1 MVLSQ
6 PPETQSPK
14 NQSTEAQPTPTPD
27 ADTSFLPEPLQQYFD
42 ALNQHDFERAAA
54 MYAAQGQIEPPFE
67 KVVVG
72 REAVEAHLKA
82 EACDMRFYP
91 LHYESVEDELIEDE
105 RVESVGDTYLVKGWV
120 RTPMFKVNV
129 AWTISL
135 NEAEEIERVS
145 IKLLADLK
153 DLLKLIS

>member
-1 MVLSQ
+1 
-6 PPETQSPK
+6 
-14 NQSTEAQPTPTPD
+14 
-27 ADTSFLPEPLQQYFD
+27 
-42 ALNQHDFERAAA
+42 
-54 MYAAQGQIEPPFE
+54 
-67 KVVVG
+67 
-72 REAVEAHLKA
+72 
-82 EACDMRFYP
+82 MRFYP